1 MIFSVLSQILA
12 FSTFLLFTA
21 TSAGQS
27 ALDAEQ
33 PFASNSAGIV
43 PVHQTQ
49 FEVGGWLEWTTLE
62 GEEVETFNYAVPV
75 GIIRYGWRDRLEV
88 RVGARFSESLGQA
101 EEARGGIKWNIV
113 PDADRFRVAWVSEL
127 ETSLNTV
134 SASTRVPSTH
144 RMCADWTDGERWSAR
159 ANWGARWGADSTEM
173 LVSGAVARQVG
184 WQGWTVFVEPVWRTA
199 GGGRVHAGALLNVED
214 EAQVNVGFERDLDTG
229 DFRFTFGYCRR
240 LLPQPT
246 ESAP

>member
-1 MIFSVLSQILA
+1 MIINYLRRISIALS
-12 FSTFLLFTA
+12 LFFAIGKA
-21 TSAGQS
+21 TGQS
-27 ALDAEQ
+27 AIDAEQ
-33 PFASNSAGIV
+33 PFESNAAAIV
-43 PVHQTQ
+43 PMGATQ
-49 FEVGGWLEWTTLE
+49 VEVGGWLEWSTPA
-62 GEEVETFNYAVPV
+62 GSEVEEFNYAVPI

-101 EEARGGIKWNIV
+101 EEARGGIKWTIV

-127 ETSLNTV
+127 ETSLNNV
-134 SASTRVPSTH
+134 STSTRVPSTH
-144 RMCADWTDGERWSAR
+144 RMCADWTDGDRWSAR

-184 WQGWTVFVEPVWRTA
+184 WQGWTVFVEPVWRTV
-199 GGGRVHAGALLNVED
+199 GGGRLHAGALLNVED

-240 LLPQPT
+240 FLPQRPET
-246 ESAP
+246 TP